1 MTSTLTRPRNS
12 LLRPSDPVERAL
24 TWSTVAASL
33 AKGVLFGV
41 SALFF
46 TTVVGVSAA
55 TVGVGLTIAGGV
67 GVGAAFA
74 AGYLS
79 DRVGAPRVLLAATLG
94 QGLALVA
101 YLFADTAIAFGIIA
115 CVALGAQSMQRTAQ
129 MTLLAQ
135 HFTGPDRVEVRAR
148 LRVATNVFIG
158 LGSASAA
165 GALTVGTRS
174 AYLIAMLSSA
184 VLVLASAVP
193 QRALAGLRRPAAGE
207 PQRPCAVPGR
217 SPLRDRTYLAVTAL
231 NAIMSIQF
239 GMLTIG
245 VPLWVTGHTRAPA
258 ATVAVV
264 LTLNTLIVALFQV
277 RAARRA
283 RDVTTAGRAVAH
295 AGVLLVLACLLYALA
310 ASAAAAIAVSLLLL
324 AALAHSI
331 GEILSEAGGWG
342 LAFELADPHNAGAYQ
357 GVSQTGFAAGTMLAP
372 VMVTTTAID
381 HGGPGWLVL
390 AALFLAAGVGTLLI
404 ARSHRPP
411 RA

>member
-1 MTSTLTRPRNS
+1 VTSAITRPRNPF
-12 LLRPSDPVERAL
+12 LHPGDPVERAL

-33 AKGVLFGV
+33 AKGVLYGV

-46 TTVVGVSAA
+46 TRVIGVSAA

-67 GVGAAFA
+67 GVSAAFV

-101 YLFADTAIAFGIIA
+101 YLFAGTAVAFCLIA
-115 CVALGAQSMQRTAQ
+115 CVALGTQSTQRTAQ

-135 HFTGPDRVEVRAR
+135 HFTGHDRVAVRAR
-148 LRVATNVFIG
+148 LRVTTNVFIG

-165 GALTVGTRS
+165 GALAVGTPS

-193 QRALAGLRRPAAGE
+193 QRALTGLRRPAAGE
-207 PQRPCAVPGR
+207 PVRPSVVPGH

-239 GMLTIG
+239 GMLTVG

-258 ATVAVV
+258 PTVAVL
-264 LTLNTLIVALFQV
+264 LTLNTVIVALFQV

-283 RDVTTAGRAVAH
+283 RDVATSGRAVAH
-295 AGVLLVLACLLYALA
+295 AGLLLVLACLLYAFA
-310 ASAAAAIAVSLLLL
+310 ASAATALAVGLLLL
-324 AALAHSI
+324 PSWDTVPARS
-331 GEILSEAGGWG
+331 
-342 LAFELADPHNAGAYQ
+342 FRKP
-357 GVSQTGFAAGTMLAP
+357 AAGDSHSNWPTHATPAP
-372 VMVTTTAID
+372 TRAS
-381 HGGPGWLVL
+381 
-390 AALFLAAGVGTLLI
+390 
-404 ARSHRPP
+404 ARPESPP
-411 RA
+411 ARCWHPSW